1 MQADNFQRIEET
13 LLSTRI
19 LIADHHMAVTPVTQ
33 CRLTLRIPA
42 LTFGGCCPTIAPSE
56 LLDGT

>member
-19 LIADHHMAVTPVTQ
+19 LIADHYPLA
-33 CRLTLRIPA
+33 TL
-42 LTFGGCCPTIAPSE
+42 
-56 LLDGT
+56 LLSRNKDKFARSCLP